1 MKLGETV
8 SIGGF
13 SSKRFDSSEHATA
26 RECAEDLLVQMRPF
40 AAKYPTIAAKI
51 EELKQAYGVS

>member
-13 SSKRFDSSEHATA
+13 SSKRFDSSEHGTA
-26 RECAEDLLVQMRPF
+26 RECAEDLIVQMRPF
-40 AAKYPTIAAKI
+40 ADKYPPIRNKI
-51 EELKQAYGVS
+51 EELKQAYGV